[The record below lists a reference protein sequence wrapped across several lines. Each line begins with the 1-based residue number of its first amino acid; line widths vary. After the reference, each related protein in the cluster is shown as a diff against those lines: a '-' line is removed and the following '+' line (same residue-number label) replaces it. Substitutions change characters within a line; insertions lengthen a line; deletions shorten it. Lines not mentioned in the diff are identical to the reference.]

1 MKKHLA
7 QLTTRDPIWKPI
19 KFDRVEVCGIT
30 QDEQPVQFS
39 IIPACFSEYAAGPN
53 LCQLANVAGEIF
65 GPGFYGLKSCR
76 RIDELTP

>member
-19 KFDRVEVCGIT
+19 KFDRVEIGGT
-30 QDEQPVQFS
+30 TKSGQPVNFS
-39 IIPACFSEYAAGPN
+39 IIPACFSEFNAGPN
-53 LCQLANVAGEIF
+53 LCQLADVAGEMF

-76 RIDELTP
+76 KIGWTN